1 MLPQNADASCKYMIR
16 YYTSPPPEPLSLC
29 SIICI
34 SGDQGNA
41 LCPRWCYMELVRF
54 VCLGLSCHS
63 LSVNGTC
70 MFWTESE
77 LLYIFT
83 SSKFGYCGLW
93 LLLFSRWNLAF
104 FPFGERNYGAGLLFR
119 FVRIKNNLTPRFRV
133 HLLTVVIS
141 SADECRI
148 LQHITIS
155 ARWRIIK

>member
-41 LCPRWCYMELVRF
+41 LCPRWCYMELVWF

-83 SSKFGYCGLW
+83 SSKFGYCGLC
-93 LLLFSRWNLAF
+93 S
-104 FPFGERNYGAGLLFR
+104 
-119 FVRIKNNLTPRFRV
+119 
-133 HLLTVVIS
+133 LLTLLGCFCSAGENSFFS
-141 SADECRI
+141 SLGRETTGPGFCSDLI
-148 LQHITIS
+148 G
-155 ARWRIIK
+155 